1 MRPTVILVFVVIVL
15 SGSTGVA
22 DESTS
27 TATNKASAFIDTHCV
42 ACHTADD
49 KAGGLSLEQF
59 SKSGYS
65 GGRHWDTTVWE
76 KITRRLRTR
85 QMPPPDADRP
95 TEEEYKNAL
104 IVFEGQ
110 LAAHAK
116 QSPYAGKVDPI
127 RRLNRTEYQNVIRDL
142 LGVNID
148 AAEFLPA
155 DQEAHGFDNVTLGE
169 LPPLLL
175 NRYIA
180 AAEKIAR
187 IAVGGRERS
196 PGGKTIRLPAD
207 RSQEDH
213 VPGLPLGTRGGTV
226 FEYQFTQT
234 GEYEIQL
241 RLMRDRDEK
250 VEGLNGTYNL
260 DVLIDRGR
268 VHRFTVD
275 PPKKKGNWA
284 QDYTLVDAHLKKRIK
299 VEAGP
304 HQVGITF
311 PRKSASLAEIHRQPF
326 AASFNRHRHPRKAIA
341 LYEVS
346 IVGPFDPQGPGDTPS
361 RKLIYGEHLH
371 GTQDEKAAEAILTRL
386 VRRAYRRDVGEEDVA
401 EPMKFFRDRFASD
414 GFDAA
419 MESAVASVLV
429 NPHFLFRVEKQ
440 AQTGTVVDGV
450 HSTVQIS
457 PQELAS
463 RLSFFLWSSL
473 PDDELLDVAGQLG
486 NPDVLAAQVKRM
498 LADPRSDSLVDNF
511 ASQWLYLRN
520 LESLKP
526 DMRLF
531 TDFDDNLRHA
541 LRQETALLFKDVVR
555 KNRSVLDLIST
566 DTTFLNERLAKH
578 YGVPHVVGS
587 HFRPVKVEPESH
599 RGGILRHG
607 SVLAVTSYATRTSP
621 TLRGNWILENIIGTP
636 PPPPP
641 ANVPA
646 LKEKSQAKNLT
657 VRERLAEHRSNPAC
671 ASCHNLMDPIGFALE
686 NFDAVGRWRVFE
698 GGQPIDSSG
707 ALPDGQKIDSVTAL
721 EQGIIERPEVFVE
734 TLVTKLMTFGLG
746 RGIEP
751 ADGPAIRKIVNEA
764 AKADYAFSAIITEI
778 VNSTPFRLRGN

>member
-1 MRPTVILVFVVIVL
+1 MSPKVL
-15 SGSTGVA
+15 I
-22 DESTS
+22 STS
-27 TATNKASAFIDTHCV
+27 IILSVGSVCAATAPVDSTSVANKFIDTHCV
-42 ACHTADD
+42 SCHSSADG
-49 KAGGLSLEQF
+49 AGGLSLENF
-59 SKSGYS
+59 DDTARKGK
-65 GGRHWDTTVWE
+65 RVWDTAVWE

-95 TEEEYKNAL
+95 TEAEYKAVL
-104 IVFEGQ
+104 SVFESQ
-110 LAAHAK
+110 LDE
-116 QSPYAGKVDPI
+116 YARAFPNPGAVDPI
-127 RRLNRTEYQNVIRDL
+127 RRLNRSEYQNVIRDL
-142 LGVNID
+142 LGVKID
-148 AAEFLPA
+148 AAELLPA

-175 NRYIA
+175 NRYIV

-187 IAVGGRERS
+187 LAIGGRERS
-196 PGGKTIRLPAD
+196 PGGETVRLPAD

-213 VPGLPLGTRGGTV
+213 VPGLPLGTRGGTI
-226 FEYQFTQT
+226 FEYQFAQT

-250 VEGLNGTYNL
+250 IEGLNDTYDM
-260 DVLIDRGR
+260 DVLIDRAR
-268 VHRFTVD
+268 VHRFRIE
-275 PPKKKGNWA
+275 PPKQKTGWA
-284 QDYTLVDAHLKKRIK
+284 KDYTLADSHLRKRFQVD
-299 VEAGP
+299 AGP
-304 HQVGITF
+304 HKVGVTF
-311 PRKSASLAEIHRQPF
+311 PRKSASLSEIHRQPF
-326 AASFNRHRHPRKAIA
+326 EASFNRHRHPRKAIA

-346 IVGPFDPQGPGDTPS
+346 IVGPFDPQGPGETPS

-371 GTQDEKAAEAILTRL
+371 GDQDEAAAEAILTRL
-386 VRRAYRRDVGEEDVA
+386 VRRAYRRDVRAEDVA
-401 EPMKFFRDRFASD
+401 EPMRFFRSRFATD

-429 NPHFLFRVEKQ
+429 NPHFLFRAEKQ
-440 AQTGTVVDGV
+440 IDSAVLVDGIA
-450 HSTVQIS
+450 TARPIS
-457 PQELAS
+457 GFELAS

-473 PDDELLDVAGQLG
+473 PDDELLDVAGRLN
-486 NPDVLAAQVKRM
+486 NPDVLVTQVQRM

-520 LESLKP
+520 LDSLKP

-531 TDFDDNLRHA
+531 TDFDDNLRQA
-541 LRQETALLFKDVVR
+541 MRQETALLFKDVVR
-555 KNRSVLDLIST
+555 NDRSVLDLIST
-566 DTTFLNERLAKH
+566 DTTFLNERLARH
-578 YGVPHVVGS
+578 YGIPHVVGS
-587 HFRPVKVEPESH
+587 HFRPVRVDAASH

-646 LKEKSQAKNLT
+646 LKEKTQAKNLT

-721 EQGIIERPEVFVE
+721 EQGIIKRPEVFVE
-734 TLVTKLMTFGLG
+734 TLVSRLMTFGLG
-746 RGIEP
+746 RGLESS
-751 ADGPAIRKIVNEA
+751 DGPAVRSIVKEA
-764 AKADYAFSAIITEI
+764 AKADFAFSALITEI
-778 VNSTPFRLRGN
+778 VKSTPFRLRSP